1 MVKVQSVAPVHF
13 RIIRCHQIEKRHH
26 IWLLLSKVFADL
38 EKVISLKWR
47 CPPWEAFHWWR
58 GEHSAEPSVRPI
70 VECSVGVSL
79 GQEGIILRIKWQTQD
94 FWSQQKQAHIDYQAH
109 PDQVQGKLWCSLS
122 LQEST
127 WYEEALWEESISSHH
142 VLGPLDDLLFL
153 QQLQLPAVPEE
164 TKILL
169 VWTGA
174 TRSQSWSPSGSW
186 GDPASIIIDSPL
198 GCLEAQTVCRGSAPR
213 VPQAKA
219 PAGPYIS
226 ELFTTC
232 LTNLSISFHWIDQ
245 TGQINSV
252 PRTPLFLLETTFSSS
267 SQRNCN
273 KLHL

>member
-1 MVKVQSVAPVHF
+1 MSTVKVQSVAPVHF
-13 RIIRCHQIEKRHH
+13 RIIRCHQIKKRHH
-26 IWLLLSKVFADL
+26 IWLLLSKVFSDL
-38 EKVISLKWR
+38 ERVVSLKWR
-47 CPPWEAFHWWR
+47 CPPWDAFHWWR

-174 TRSQSWSPSGSW
+174 TRSQSWSPVG
-186 GDPASIIIDSPL
+186 PEETRLPL
-198 GCLEAQTVCRGSAPR
+198 SSTHPWVVWKPRLSAGALPQGFHKPKPQR
-213 VPQAKA
+213 VPIFPSYLQPVWPIWAFLFIELIKQVKLIQY
-219 PAGPYIS
+219 PGPH
-226 ELFTTC
+226 F
-232 LTNLSISFHWIDQ
+232 F
-245 TGQINSV
+245 
-252 PRTPLFLLETTFSSS
+252 F
-267 SQRNCN
+267 
-273 KLHL
+273 